1 MWNCP
6 TKAIPREH
14 LLRNALEALERVQA
28 AMLCE
33 DFLPDYE
40 EALRVIRKHG
50 CLEERYL
57 KRFEIALRD
66 PRLSPD
72 MRYEA
77 TGQAI
82 RLMRRQLGS
91 LFS

>member
-1 MWNCP
+1 
-6 TKAIPREH
+6 
-14 LLRNALEALERVQA
+14 
-28 AMLCE
+28 MLCE
-33 DFLPDYE
+33 DFLPDHE

-66 PRLSPD
+66 PCLSPD

-82 RLMRRQLGS
+82 RLMRRQLGP
-91 LFS
+91 LFC